1 MQVHKHAS
9 KQTNQPTNKQTESKT
24 CKKMQKD
31 IPLEMGCSGS
41 KLWEN
46 GSLVNASGCSAGDSC
61 TEEVILGVAKPR
73 LKVSELSKQIQRM
86 EEILDVDVR
95 YVKSIQSI
103 HEKNLF

>member
-1 MQVHKHAS
+1 M
-9 KQTNQPTNKQTESKT
+9 

-41 KLWEN
+41 RLEN
-46 GSLVNASGCSAGDSC
+46 GNGLVNASGCSAGDSC